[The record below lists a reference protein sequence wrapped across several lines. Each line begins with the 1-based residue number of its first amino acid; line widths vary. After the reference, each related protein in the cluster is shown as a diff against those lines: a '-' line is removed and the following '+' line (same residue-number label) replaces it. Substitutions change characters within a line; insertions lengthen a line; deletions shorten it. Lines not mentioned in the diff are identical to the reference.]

1 VKIEL
6 YGCSCLITVFVRK
19 SNMVKAKKDDLFET
33 EVDMKK
39 LVEKILEEKDKRN
52 EADERIKELNEELME
67 GMHTLKK
74 KDLELIINDT
84 VVTIYLNTKEKITI
98 NRA

>member
-1 VKIEL
+1 
-6 YGCSCLITVFVRK
+6 
-19 SNMVKAKKDDLFET
+19 MAKAKKDDLFET

-67 GMHTLKK
+67 CMHSMKK
-74 KDLELIINDT
+74 KDLELIINDA
-84 VVTIYLNTKEKITI
+84 VVTIYLNTKERITI